1 MSIVKPNFERRID
14 LPGAGPCARPVDIDR
29 ALTGFTKL
37 VSLRVYTFVEG
48 VVIDGEAEADEV
60 FIVLMRGSADVTVSS
75 GGRQAGS
82 FSLRQGGGTRAVYMP
97 PQASYRLTA
106 GAECDI
112 AYARGAPGD
121 TKLSDTC
128 GFVSAAG
135 RLDIVGHALSMDL
148 VIAAV
153 KAGEN
158 GSLNEDGGSPER
170 LMHVRSNGMTAAIAG
185 QSIGDWDSILI
196 ADGQSARLEVETGMA
211 EILIVSASGPE
222 LRFQ

>member
-1 MSIVKPNFERRID
+1 MFIVKPDFERRID

-29 ALTGFTKL
+29 ALTGFTQL
-37 VSLRVYTFVEG
+37 VSLRVYTFVEEA
-48 VVIDGEAEADEV
+48 VIDGEAEADEV
-60 FIVLMRGSADVTVSS
+60 IIVLMRGRADVTVSS

-82 FSLRQGGGTRAVYMP
+82 FSLCQAGGTRAVYMP

-106 GAECDI
+106 AAECDI
-112 AYARGAPGD
+112 AYARAAPGD
-121 TKLSDTC
+121 MKLPDTC
-128 GFVSAAG
+128 GFVSAAD
-135 RLDIVGHALSMDL
+135 RLDIADHALSMDV

-153 KAGEN
+153 RAGEN
-158 GSLNEDGGSPER
+158 CPLSEDGGSPER

-185 QSIGDWDSILI
+185 QSISDWDSIVI
-196 ADGQSARLEVETGMA
+196 ADGERALLEVETGTA